1 MHIWGYIILEFQA
14 SCDFKVVYLDERK
27 DRLFYGEKNSFSVFP
42 PYAIQQELAFKS
54 NQQFRTIRLIEK
66 NIALHFASVQASKS
80 VFPVNKVLQH
90 SPLVLISDAEK
101 GFP

>member
-1 MHIWGYIILEFQA
+1 MPRILTLQNENGK
-14 SCDFKVVYLDERK
+14 DKVRFVVPYFMDNLCV
-27 DRLFYGEKNSFSVFP
+27 EKHSFSIFP

-90 SPLVLISDAEK
+90 SPLVLISEAEK